1 MATKKRSMISGSSSA
16 GMLARTLRVR
26 SNMTLERLAGET
38 GVSKGHLSR
47 FERGEKSLSIA
58 ALMRLSRALDT
69 SVSALLGEQTRDD
82 LLYVNRAGKRRRRK
96 AAKGEGNYEF
106 VTLTRGDGARRP
118 SAFIVQLNGMSTFA
132 KDAFHP
138 GEEMCFVLSG
148 AVEFALAS
156 RSIRLRQGDFAQF
169 PGSIRHRMRG
179 LEPSTAVLIVVT
191 QA

>member
-1 MATKKRSMISGSSSA
+1 
-16 GMLARTLRVR
+16 MLARMLRVR
-26 SNMTLERLAGET
+26 SNMTLERLAEEA

-69 SVSALLGEQTRDD
+69 SVSALLGEQGSED
-82 LLYVNRAGKRRRRK
+82 LLYVNRAGDRRRRK

-106 VTLTRGDGARRP
+106 VTLTRGDGARGAN
-118 SAFIVQLNGMSTFA
+118 AFIVQLDGMSTFA

-148 AVEFALAS
+148 SVEFALAS
-156 RSIRLRQGDFAQF
+156 HSILLNKGDFAQF
-169 PGSIRHRMRG
+169 PGSIQHRMRG
-179 LEPSTAVLIVVT
+179 LEPGTAVLILVT
-191 QA
+191 QV